1 MPGII
6 VGVDGSDHSRSA
18 LHRAMHVAVLRQV
31 PLTAMTVRPA
41 IINFWGLRALPRAA
55 LTRSRRA
62 GQCSN
67 SWTKPRAKPARRY
80 LGSR

>member
-55 LTRSRRA
+55 
-62 GQCSN
+62 
-67 SWTKPRAKPARRY
+67 
-80 LGSR
+80 